1 MVKNIVKKGFSALI
15 SSQTNIFSAAFFIIL
30 TTVFS
35 QVLGFLKYRL
45 LVSFFGASAELGV
58 FLASF
63 RIPDFIFQILIAG
76 ALSSAFIPIFS
87 DFIGED
93 KKKEGYAFAS
103 SIINLGLMIFTVL
116 AIIIII
122 FAYPLCALVAP
133 GFSPQEVALMANL
146 TRIIL
151 LSQLFFTVGLIIT
164 SILQSFHHFL
174 IPGIASSFYNI
185 GIILA
190 LILLAPTLGIYGAA
204 VGVLLGS
211 FLFLLVQLPLLRKV
225 GYVYSFHFVYD
236 ETVKKLLHLMI
247 PRSFM
252 LMVAQ
257 IAITSNIF
265 FASLISA
272 RNVVIFDLA
281 QSLMMA
287 PVILFGQSIAQAS
300 FPLLVTKKNNIEE
313 FLSIFL
319 TSFYQIIYLTLP
331 ISVILIV
338 LRIPVVRLFYG
349 AQRFDWQA
357 TVDTGRTL
365 AYFAL
370 SITAQALIFLLSRA
384 FYAHKDTKTPLFITI
399 VSVCFTIFL
408 SYFFISWKELPIYYL
423 AFAFS
428 TGNILS
434 VALLLFFINKKIRLP
449 KFEILVTVTKI
460 LLATVIM
467 GVALYIPIKLLDQ
480 LVFDTTRT
488 INLLLLTGI
497 ASILGFSSYLFF
509 TWLLDIREAA
519 YIIDVAKKVGDWRK
533 ILKQVEEPIDDGSNL
548 NS

>member
-1 MVKNIVKKGFSALI
+1 MVRKGISALI

-35 QVLGFLKYRL
+35 QFLGFLKYRL
-45 LVSFFGASAELGV
+45 LVSIFGASPELGV
-58 FLASF
+58 FLAAF
-63 RIPDFIFQILIAG
+63 RVPDFVFQIVIAG

-87 DFIGED
+87 EFLSEE
-93 KKKEGYAFAS
+93 KKKEAHDFAS
-103 SIINLGLMIFTVL
+103 SIINLGLVVFVIL
-116 AIIIII
+116 SILIIL
-122 FAYPLCALVAP
+122 FAYQLSSLVAP
-133 GFSPQEVALMANL
+133 GFSPAELQLMATL
-146 TRIIL
+146 TRVIV

-164 SILQSFHHFL
+164 AMLQSYHHFL

-185 GIILA
+185 GIITA
-190 LILLAPTLGIYGAA
+190 LLVLAPTWGIYGASI
-204 VGVLLGS
+204 GVLFGS
-211 FLFLLVQLPLLRKV
+211 ILFLIVQLPLLRKV
-225 GYVYSFHFVYD
+225 GYIYTFRFSYT
-236 ETVKKLLHLMI
+236 ETVDKLVHLMV

-252 LMVAQ
+252 LLISQ
-257 IAITSNIF
+257 IAITANVF
-265 FASLISA
+265 FASLVSA
-272 RNVVIFDLA
+272 RDLVVFDLA
-281 QSLMMA
+281 QTLMTA

-300 FPLLVTKKNNIEE
+300 FPLLVVKKNNPKE

-319 TSFYQIIYLTLP
+319 ASFYQILYLTLP

-349 AQRFDWQA
+349 ASRFDWQA

-370 SITAQALIFLLSRA
+370 SISAQALIFLLSRA

-399 VSVCFTIFL
+399 ISVSLTIGL

-428 TGNILS
+428 IGNAVS
-434 VALLLFFINKKIRLP
+434 VLLLLFFINKKILLP
-449 KFEILVTVTKI
+449 KFEMLVSVTKI
-460 LLATVIM
+460 LLATVVM

-488 INLLLLTGI
+488 INLVLLAGI
-497 ASILGFSSYLFF
+497 ASLFGCTSYIFF
-509 TWLLDIREAA
+509 TWLLDIQEAA
-519 YIIDVAKKVGDWRK
+519 YIISVIKKVGDWRK
-533 ILKQVEEPIDDGSNL
+533 ILNLVDEPLDGSNL
-548 NS
+548 NQ

>member
-1 MVKNIVKKGFSALI
+1 MVKSIVKKGISALI
-15 SSQTNIFSAAFFIIL
+15 SSQTNIFSAAFFIIV

-35 QVLGFLKYRL
+35 QVLGFVKYRL
-45 LVSFFGASAELGV
+45 LVSIFGASHELGV

-63 RIPDFIFQILIAG
+63 RIPDFLFQILIAG

-87 DFIGED
+87 EFVSEE
-93 KKKEGYAFAS
+93 KKKEAYLFAS
-103 SIINLGLMIFTVL
+103 SIVNLGLIVFSVLSIFV
-116 AIIIII
+116 II

-133 GFSPQEVALMANL
+133 GFSPSEIELMANL

-151 LSQLFFTVGLIIT
+151 LSQLFFTVGLIVT

-185 GIILA
+185 GIIIA
-190 LILLAPTLGIYGAA
+190 LIFLAPVLSVYGAA
-204 VGVLLGS
+204 LGVLLGS

-225 GYVYSFHFVYD
+225 GYVYTVRFVYD
-236 ETVKKLLHLMI
+236 ESVKKLVHLMI

-252 LMVAQ
+252 LMIAQ
-257 IAITSNIF
+257 IAITANVF

-272 RNVVIFDLA
+272 RSLVIFDLA

-300 FPLLVTKKNNIEE
+300 FPLLSIKKNNTVE

-319 TSFYQIIYLTLP
+319 TSFYQILYLTLP
-331 ISVILIV
+331 ISMILIV

-349 AQRFDWQA
+349 ASRFDWQA

-370 SITAQALIFLLSRA
+370 SISAQALIFLLSRA

-399 VSVCFTIFL
+399 VSVCVTIGL
-408 SYFFISWKELPIYYL
+408 SYFFITWKELPIYYL

-428 TGNILS
+428 LGNILS
-434 VALLLFFINKKIRLP
+434 VFLLLFFINKKVLLP

-460 LLATVIM
+460 LLATVVM
-467 GVALYIPIKLLDQ
+467 GISLYIPIKLLDQ

-497 ASILGFSSYLFF
+497 ASILGFSSYIFF
-509 TWLLDIREAA
+509 TWLLDIQEAA
-519 YIIDVAKKVGDWRK
+519 YIINVVKKVGDWRK
-533 ILKQVEEPIDDGSNL
+533 ILNQVDEPLDGSKL